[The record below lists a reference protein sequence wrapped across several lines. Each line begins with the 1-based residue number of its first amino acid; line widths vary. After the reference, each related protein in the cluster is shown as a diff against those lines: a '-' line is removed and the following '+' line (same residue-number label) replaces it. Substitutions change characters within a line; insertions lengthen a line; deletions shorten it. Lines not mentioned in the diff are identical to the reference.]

1 MLISARIWR
10 IQLRDAHNRLVA
22 KFQPHHLFILSPVT
36 KSQRDL
42 PEYLENR
49 YTNDRLI
56 TNVQRQQVFILSE
69 NYPTHLVKIYNFSNF
84 TLELDINNYFS
95 STLRNSLRTSYI
107 HSRIARIRNSNN
119 FLRLSI
125 RYKNFS
131 NFILEE

>member
-1 MLISARIWR
+1 MLISTRIWR

-56 TNVQRQQVFILSE
+56 TNVQRQQIYLVWKLSK
-69 NYPTHLVKIYNFSNF
+69 HLVKIYNFSNF